1 VIRSARRE
9 DAEPL
14 RALDREV
21 WSWLHAPVE
30 PRDRPFDIEG
40 VLVYELEGEIAGYV
54 KLGELWPIDSVR
66 HVREIKGLAVAARF
80 HRRGVGRALLETA
93 IVLAR
98 KEGARKLTLRVLGH
112 NTPARDLYTACGFE
126 VEGVLRDLF
135 LLEGRYV
142 DDVLMSY
149 DLVRDPPVRSRVA

>member
-1 VIRSARRE
+1 VIRSARRD
-9 DAEPL
+9 DAGPL
-14 RALDREV
+14 RKLDREI

-66 HVREIKGLAVAARF
+66 HVREIKGLAVDARF
-80 HRRGVGRALLETA
+80 HRRGIGKALVESA
-93 IVLAR
+93 IHLAR
-98 KEGARKLTLRVLGH
+98 VEGARKLTLRVLGH
-112 NTPARDLYTACGFE
+112 NAPARDLYAACGFE

-142 DDVLMSY
+142 DDVLMSL
-149 DLVRDPPVRSRVA
+149 DLTREDIRSK